1 MSLITLT
8 GTANWFKGL
17 FEADTKFDDDG
28 IYSFEFLP
36 DNESLEA
43 YKASGS
49 RIKIQD
55 NGGIRL
61 RRKANDGM
69 PEVLFEGDAWDSDN
83 MVGNGSSVTIVID
96 VYDSKMGKGTRLEG
110 VRIDELEE
118 FDESEMKAKA
128 IENTKAEAME
138 LLK

>member
-1 MSLITLT
+1 L
-8 GTANWFKGL
+8 N
-17 FEADTKFDDDG
+17 
-28 IYSFEFLP
+28 
-36 DNESLEA
+36 
-43 YKASGS
+43 
-49 RIKIQD
+49 
-55 NGGIRL
+55 
-61 RRKANDGM
+61 
-69 PEVLFEGDAWDSDN
+69 
-83 MVGNGSSVTIVID
+83 

>member
-1 MSLITLT
+1 MALISLT
-8 GTANWFKGL
+8 GNANWFKGL

-28 IYSFEFLP
+28 IYSFEFIP
-36 DNESLEA
+36 DNKSLEA
-43 YKASGS
+43 FKESGS

-61 RRKANDGM
+61 RRKALDGQ
-69 PEVLFEGDAWDSDN
+69 PEVLFEGAQWDSSK
-83 MVGNGSSVTIVID
+83 MVGNGSAVTVVID

-128 IENTKAEAME
+128 IESTKADALSM
-138 LLK
+138 LR